1 VHLAGDD
8 RVLDDPPQSLFAL
21 VAVTLAGVA
30 FSAASAGLG
39 ALGEARLHA
48 IAEEDDTRGRAAQ
61 EVLARLP
68 QLRARLVVGRFTS
81 IVAMSVLAL
90 VAAGDTASAI
100 TWLIPTAIVYGL
112 LADLTSSVVRRR
124 AARVALP
131 LIRLMRPLE
140 LLMAPIALPM
150 VMLRSLTERWVETAA
165 EENPAQIT
173 ALAVEHMIDAGEEQG
188 SIEEGH
194 AEMLRSLLDFR
205 DTVTR
210 EVMVPR
216 PRVVAFSL
224 STAIDDLLA
233 GVVES
238 GHSRY
243 PVYGE
248 GPDQVEGVLY
258 AKDLFQAVRTVKDP
272 ATLELQ
278 HLIRKPAFMVSDEA
292 KIVDVLRE
300 MQARRSHLAI
310 VKDEFGATS
319 GVITLEDIL
328 EEIVGEIQD
337 EYDDDEDVARISEV
351 TPGQY
356 NVDGAMLVDDL
367 ETELDATLR
376 EGTSSD
382 TIGGLVV
389 ELAGRVPVVGD
400 VVQVGEFDLTVME
413 VDGRRVSLLQLSPRT
428 AAAEREAAG

>member
-1 VHLAGDD
+1 M
-8 RVLDDPPQSLFAL
+8 DDPPQTLFAL
-21 VAVTLAGVA
+21 AAITLTGVA
-30 FSAASAGLG
+30 FSATGAGLA

-48 IAEEDDTRGRAAQ
+48 IADEGDARGKSAQ
-61 EVLARLP
+61 RVLARLP
-68 QLRARLVVGRFTS
+68 RLRARLVVGRFVS
-81 IVAMSVLAL
+81 IVAMAMLAL
-90 VAAGDTASAI
+90 RASSDTAAAV
-100 TWLIPTAIVYGL
+100 TWLLPTSIVYGI
-112 LADLTSSVVRRR
+112 LADVTSSVVRRR

-131 LIRLMRPLE
+131 LVQLMRPLE
-140 LLMAPIALPM
+140 LLVAPLALPL
-150 VMLRSLTERWVETAA
+150 VLLRTLTERWVETAP
-165 EENPAQIT
+165 EDNPAQIT

-224 STAIDDLLA
+224 SMPIPELLD

-243 PVYGE
+243 PVYGD
-248 GPDQVEGVLY
+248 GPDQIEGILY
-258 AKDLFQAVRTVKDP
+258 AKDLFQALRAVQDP
-272 ATLELQ
+272 NDLALAT
-278 HLIRKPAFMVSDEA
+278 LIRKPAFMVSDQA

-300 MQARRSHLAI
+300 MQGRRSHLAI

-367 ETELDATLR
+367 ETTLDTTLR
-376 EGTSSD
+376 DGTSSD
-382 TIGGLVV
+382 TIGGLAV
-389 ELAGRVPVVGD
+389 ELAGRLPMVGD
-400 VVQVGEFDLTVME
+400 VVQVGDYDLTIKE

-428 AAAEREAAG
+428 VDEEQGATG

>member
-1 VHLAGDD
+1 M
-8 RVLDDPPQSLFAL
+8 DDPPQTLFAL
-21 VAVTLAGVA
+21 ALVTFAGVA
-30 FSAASAGLG
+30 FSATSGGLA

-48 IAEEDDTRGRAAQ
+48 IAEEGDARGRAAQ
-61 EVLARLP
+61 DVLARLP
-68 QLRARLVVGRFTS
+68 QLRTRLVVGRFIC
-81 IVAMSVLAL
+81 IVAMALLAL
-90 VAAGDTASAI
+90 RATQDPQAAVL
-100 TWLIPTAIVYGL
+100 WLIPAAIVYGV
-112 LADLTSSVVRRR
+112 LADVASSITRRR
-124 AARVALP
+124 AARMALP
-131 LIRLMRPLE
+131 LVRFMRPLE
-140 LLMAPIALPM
+140 LLVAPVAVPM
-150 VMLRSLTERWVETAA
+150 VLLRRLTERWVEPAQ

-224 STAIDDLLA
+224 TTDMPALLD

-243 PVYGE
+243 PVYGD
-248 GPDQVEGVLY
+248 GPDQIEGILY
-258 AKDLFQAVRTVKDP
+258 AKDLFQALRGVQDP
-272 ATLELQ
+272 AELELGS
-278 HLIRKPAFMVSDEA
+278 LIRKPAFMVSDAA

-382 TIGGLVV
+382 TIGGLMV

-400 VVQVGEFDLTVME
+400 VVQVGDFELTVKE
-413 VDGRRVSLLQLSPRT
+413 VDGRRVSLLQLTPRT
-428 AAAEREAAG
+428 TPEEQGATG

>member
-1 VHLAGDD
+1 M
-8 RVLDDPPQSLFAL
+8 
-21 VAVTLAGVA
+21 A
-30 FSAASAGLG
+30 FSATGAGLA

-48 IAEEDDTRGRAAQ
+48 IADEGDARGKSAQ
-61 EVLARLP
+61 RVLARLP
-68 QLRARLVVGRFTS
+68 RLRARLVVGRFVS
-81 IVAMSVLAL
+81 IVAMAMLAL
-90 VAAGDTASAI
+90 RASSDTAAAV
-100 TWLIPTAIVYGL
+100 TWLLPTSIVYGI
-112 LADLTSSVVRRR
+112 LADVTSSVVRRR

-131 LIRLMRPLE
+131 LVQLMRPLE
-140 LLMAPIALPM
+140 LLVAPLALPL
-150 VMLRSLTERWVETAA
+150 VLLRTLTERWVETAP
-165 EENPAQIT
+165 EDNPAQIT

-224 STAIDDLLA
+224 SMPIPELLD

-243 PVYGE
+243 PVYGD
-248 GPDQVEGVLY
+248 GPDQIEGILY
-258 AKDLFQAVRTVKDP
+258 AKDLFQALRAVQDP
-272 ATLELQ
+272 NDLALAT
-278 HLIRKPAFMVSDEA
+278 LIRKPAFMVSDQA

-300 MQARRSHLAI
+300 MQGRRSHLAI

-367 ETELDATLR
+367 ETTLDTTLR
-376 EGTSSD
+376 DGTSSD
-382 TIGGLVV
+382 TIGGLAV
-389 ELAGRVPVVGD
+389 ELAGRLPMVGD
-400 VVQVGEFDLTVME
+400 VVQVGDYDLTIKE

-428 AAAEREAAG
+428 VDEEQGATG

>member
-1 VHLAGDD
+1 M
-8 RVLDDPPQSLFAL
+8 DDPPQTLFAL
-21 VAVTLAGVA
+21 ALVTLTGVA
-30 FSAASAGLG
+30 FSATSAGLA

-48 IAEEDDTRGRAAQ
+48 IADEGDARGRSAKD
-61 EVLARLP
+61 VLARLP
-68 QLRARLVVGRFTS
+68 RLRARLVVGRFVS
-81 IVAMSVLAL
+81 IVAMALLAL
-90 VAAGDTASAI
+90 QASQHTSTAVM
-100 TWLIPTAIVYGL
+100 WLIPTSVVYGV
-112 LADLTSSVVRRR
+112 LADVTSSVVRRR

-131 LIRLMRPLE
+131 LVRFMRPLE
-140 LLMAPIALPM
+140 LLIAPIALPM
-150 VMLRSLTERWVETAA
+150 VLLRRLTERWVATAH
-165 EENPAQIT
+165 EENPANIT

-216 PRVVAFSL
+216 PRVVAFAV
-224 STAIDDLLA
+224 STAIPELLA

-243 PVYGE
+243 PVYGD
-248 GPDQVEGVLY
+248 GPDQIEGVLY
-258 AKDLFQAVRTVKDP
+258 AKDLFQALRGVQEPTE
-272 ATLELQ
+272 LELSN
-278 HLIRKPAFMVSDEA
+278 LIRKPAFMVSDGA

-337 EYDDDEDVARISEV
+337 EYDDDEDLARVSEV

-356 NVDGAMLVDDL
+356 KVDGAMLVDDL
-367 ETELDATLR
+367 ETELDTTLR
-376 EGTSSD
+376 GAASSD

-400 VVQVGEFDLTVME
+400 VVQVGDFDLTVKE

-428 AAAEREAAG
+428 VGDAHGATG